1 MGLSAPGAVRTVR
14 RIEENDAA
22 LLGRREEVDAKN
34 PLPSVSEP
42 AVVVRVEGRVEK
54 EAAVV
59 AEPAVETGRNSF
71 AN

>member
-1 MGLSAPGAVRTVR
+1 
-14 RIEENDAA
+14 
-22 LLGRREEVDAKN
+22 VDAKN

>member
-1 MGLSAPGAVRTVR
+1 M
-14 RIEENDAA
+14 EENDAA

-42 AVVVRVEGRVEK
+42 AEPAVVGRVEGRVEK

>member
-22 LLGRREEVDAKN
+22 LLGRREEGDAKN